1 MQPLFLVFVL
11 YFSLCKCNISFIKK
25 YADWC
30 GQGQCSSWK
39 DHNTKCPG
47 ARSKKRDQRRTIANE
62 TVGLDRLPFVEYSV
76 CSRDRRPKPEYLWD
90 QHLVSYIH
98 TSILR
103 RVLADETKSPLN
115 QILWSIWRSASLL
128 SASRT
133 VGQDG
138 CMKGNVDWEI
148 LYIYS
153 WKL

>member
-11 YFSLCKCNISFIKK
+11 YFSLCKCNISFIKNTLID
-25 YADWC
+25 ADRDSAVHERIIIPNV
-30 GQGQCSSWK
+30 QE
-39 DHNTKCPG
+39 

-90 QHLVSYIH
+90 QHLVSYMH

>member
-11 YFSLCKCNISFIKK
+11 YFSLCKCNISFIKNTLID
-25 YADWC
+25 ADRDSAVHERIIIPNV
-30 GQGQCSSWK
+30 QE
-39 DHNTKCPG
+39 

-103 RVLADETKSPLN
+103 RVLADETLN